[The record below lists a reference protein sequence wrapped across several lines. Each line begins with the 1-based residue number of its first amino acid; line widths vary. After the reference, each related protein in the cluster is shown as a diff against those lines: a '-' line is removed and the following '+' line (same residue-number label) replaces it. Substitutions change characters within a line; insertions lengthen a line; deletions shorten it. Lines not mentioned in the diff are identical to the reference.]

1 MFETFLPR
9 LILFLSQRTLEAM
22 QKSGFHPSRSFVA
35 RCSLRPSTTAV
46 LSLPA
51 LSPRTSS
58 KSFVVCPVFFSLLV
72 PKSVQS
78 WRCYVLSS
86 LRSTCPIHLHPSIVP
101 RLRFCFGRKLWV
113 SFSCTSCGKHPVCS
127 CLRAAVALHI
137 SAPYSKTATTLV
149 LKVRMI
155 LVLKLYFDDFT
166 ATTSPEIKNISTVFT
181 PKFKK
186 SILRKVSFDKKLNG
200 FPGLPTSSAQSSLY
214 LLS

>member
-1 MFETFLPR
+1 
-9 LILFLSQRTLEAM
+9 M
-22 QKSGFHPSRSFVA
+22 QKSGFHPSRSFIA
-35 RCSLRPSTTAV
+35 RCLLRPFTNAIP
-46 LSLPA
+46 SLPT

-86 LRSTCPIHLHPSIVP
+86 LRSTCPIHPHLRIIP
-101 RLRFCFGRKLWV
+101 RLRFCLARKLWV

-137 SAPYSKTATTLV
+137 SAPYSKTATTLA

-155 LVLKLYFDDFT
+155 LVLKQLYFDDFT
-166 ATTSPEIKNISTVFT
+166 ATTSPEIKNVSAVFT
-181 PKFKK
+181 PKFKITVSEFSAK
-186 SILRKVSFDKKLNG
+186 SILRKVYLDKKLNG
-200 FPGLPTSSAQSSLY
+200 FPGLPTSSAQNSLY